1 MNKKNDCRKFNFN
14 NFNFNNTF
22 SKEFYNKIFFIFFF
36 SFFFLIIFSF
46 NSYSIGVSCG
56 ATYSNYEPFKKIP
69 FEFQIFRANQG
80 YSYSVE
86 GTFKDYVRIEEKND
100 DYIRGYIVL
109 PPFYTNPG
117 RHRTALVFTEKN
129 SNSNGNA
136 VAVTAIR
143 CPFYVDVPYP
153 GKYLLFNFN
162 VKNINVGEKNNL
174 SYHLEN
180 KGKEKI
186 ENLHLTFKIL
196 KNNVSLKEYE
206 VLIKELN
213 SSQILNKKLLLD
225 TEFLKPGYYDV
236 LGYAFYDEENLSLY
250 KKFRVGDL
258 DVNVLNSTRVV
269 LQNNFLKLNFTVENN
284 WNKKIKNVYLIYYI
298 KNDVFE
304 FKKMKTIS
312 IDLDPF
318 EVKTFENIYEAQGIL
333 PGDYFIH
340 YELYFSDNKKE
351 GVFPLKVVKPKS
363 DFYTV
368 ILVVSLLFSTIFLFL
383 LFIFLRKNKNNKRII
398 KNKIKSYNNKK
409 NNKSKTSKK

>member
-1 MNKKNDCRKFNFN
+1 MNKKNNFRN
-14 NFNFNNTF
+14 IYFI
-22 SKEFYNKIFFIFFF
+22 IFFSLI
-36 SFFFLIIFSF
+36 FLILSSY

-56 ATYSNYEPFKKIP
+56 ATYSQYEPFKKIP
-69 FEFQIFRANQG
+69 FEFQIFRADQG
-80 YSYSVE
+80 YTYYAE
-86 GTFKDYVRIEEKND
+86 GTFKDYVTIEEQTNN
-100 DYIRGYIVL
+100 YIKGYIVL

-129 SNSNGNA
+129 DNNKGNA

-162 VKNINVGEKNNL
+162 VPNINTGEKNNL

-180 KGKEKI
+180 RGKEKI
-186 ENLHLTFKIL
+186 ENLNLYFKIL
-196 KNNVSLKEYE
+196 KNNVSLKEYK
-206 VLIKELN
+206 VNIKELN

-225 TEFLKPGYYDV
+225 TETLKPGYYDV
-236 LGYAFYDEENLSLY
+236 LGYAVYDEENLSLY

-258 DVNVLNSTRVV
+258 DVNVLNATNKV

-312 IDLDPF
+312 IDLEPF
-318 EVKTFENIYEAQGIL
+318 EIKTFENIYEAPGII

-351 GVFPLKVVKPKS
+351 GVFPLKVVKPKTTN
-363 DFYTV
+363 YAAL
-368 ILVVSLLFSTIFLFL
+368 LVVSLLFLTITIFL
-383 LFIFLRKNKNNKRII
+383 LFIFLRKNKKHK
-398 KNKIKSYNNKK
+398 KNK
-409 NNKSKTSKK
+409 KSKRKR